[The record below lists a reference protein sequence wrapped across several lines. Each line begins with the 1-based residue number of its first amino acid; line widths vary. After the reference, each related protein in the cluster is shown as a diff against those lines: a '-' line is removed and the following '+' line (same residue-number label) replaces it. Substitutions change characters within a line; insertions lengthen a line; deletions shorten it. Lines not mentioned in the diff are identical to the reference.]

1 MKKFIETLDKQ
12 IKDLANECEKLHLPF
27 AGMIEDPDPYGV
39 YEDERNRDYAQ
50 DELI

>member
-1 MKKFIETLDKQ
+1 MERFIEMLNGKAHELG
-12 IKDLANECEKLHLPF
+12 KLVEDLHKPF